1 MFGDVSNLTKLD
13 ADRGSY
19 AAKPEDRRLMETGP
33 SQNLSHRSFTYW
45 RKFDPKR
52 SLKRTWIDD
61 SAHHRKSFEQYQSTR
76 LPRRRRS
83 RARAG
88 CRAEEECEPL
98 WRFYDRVRRRRMM
111 PNPSRATPSSV
122 TEPGSGISA
131 TPEKRNGSTSP
142 VVLIPPA
149 LTSPTPANT
158 P

>member
-1 MFGDVSNLTKLD
+1 MVGHRYRQCPSRALCNCSFSPRKLTPQFTNGDRAQRGKKQGVFGDVSNLTKLD

-61 SAHHRKSFEQYQSTR
+61 CAHHRKSFEQYQCTR

-83 RARAG
+83 RA
-88 CRAEEECEPL
+88 
-98 WRFYDRVRRRRMM
+98 
-111 PNPSRATPSSV
+111 
-122 TEPGSGISA
+122 EPGAVPKRSA
-131 TPEKRNGSTSP
+131 SRCGGST
-142 VVLIPPA
+142 IGCDGDG
-149 LTSPTPANT
+149 
-158 P
+158 